1 MKISFK
7 IVTIIFILILNPQ
20 KLIASEKIKIGLLV
34 PLSGN
39 SKEIGK
45 SIVQSIR
52 LAVNKID
59 NSNIEVFPK
68 DTKGDPTETL
78 KAAKEL
84 SLKNIKIIIGP
95 VFNKNLIYLNEL
107 EDIFF
112 ISLTNKIIKN
122 PKNIISAGINAQ
134 SQLNAI
140 SKFQKLNNINK
151 TFFLIPNSNF
161 KEEIETA
168 ISLSKINLKYTH
180 IYDSEP
186 TLLTKQIEKITRY
199 PQRKQNLK
207 DEIKRVK
214 NSDETNKEKKI
225 ENLEKRDTLGGI
237 NFDSVI
243 IADFDESLK
252 SVATSLL
259 YTDVSPERVY
269 YITLNQW
276 FDESLLSETSLHPI
290 YFPSINKENYDKF
303 IDEYRKIYNEFPNQ
317 ISFLSYDLFGLVYY
331 LIYQN
336 NFELD
341 EKIFYKKNKFK
352 GKIGVFEIN
361 KNKINH
367 VLNFYKIE
375 DKKFKKIF

>member
-1 MKISFK
+1 MEIG
-7 IVTIIFILILNPQ
+7 IIFIIIFNPQ

-68 DTKGDPTETL
+68 DTKGDPIETL

-168 ISLSKINLKYTH
+168 ISLSKIKVKYVH

-199 PQRKQNLK
+199 PQRKKNLK
-207 DEIKRVK
+207 DEINRVK

-290 YFPSINKENYDKF
+290 YFPSINKENYEKF
-303 IDEYRKIYNEFPNQ
+303 IDEYRNIYNEFPNQ
-317 ISFLSYDLFGLVYY
+317 ISFLSYDLFGLIYY
-331 LIYQN
+331 LIYEN
-336 NFELD
+336 NFKVD

-352 GKIGVFEIN
+352 GKIGIFEIH

-375 DKKFKKIF
+375 EKKFKKIF